1 MQRIPDRSRKQH
13 AQRRA
18 QIEGTIIIY
27 VLAVFIGSLVLLF
40 GYSVIKEI
48 LASQRS
54 IELLDFKQDLRN
66 EIKQKLSEFQSRDT
80 LSLMLPSN
88 FETVCFVSTGS
99 ESGAAGAADALGYP
113 LVSYLLAPTL
123 STPHNVFLLENGVL
137 KDVVDVGRLALYEGT
152 AQKDLACFEIVA
164 GRVDLVFV
172 ARGREGVNIVAAE

>member
-88 FETVCFVSTGS
+88 FETVCFVSAGS
-99 ESGAAGAADALGYP
+99 ESGAAVPADA
-113 LVSYLLAPTL
+113 
-123 STPHNVFLLENGVL
+123 
-137 KDVVDVGRLALYEGT
+137 
-152 AQKDLACFEIVA
+152 
-164 GRVDLVFV
+164 
-172 ARGREGVNIVAAE
+172 